1 MLTHP
6 CSSQIL
12 RDELRKLQSG
22 VALRETAR
30 APGVGYFAQHS
41 QGPAPTATAAAS
53 TSVSTPASGPM
64 SPQSDNG
71 VASPALNESRGRTG
85 SIYGGSTLSLVPGGT
100 GADLKQASEEAIN
113 FEYLRNLLLQ
123 FL

>member
-1 MLTHP
+1 
-6 CSSQIL
+6 
-12 RDELRKLQSG
+12 
-22 VALRETAR
+22 
-30 APGVGYFAQHS
+30 
-41 QGPAPTATAAAS
+41 
-53 TSVSTPASGPM
+53 M
-64 SPQSDNG
+64 SPQSENG
-71 VASPALNESRGRTG
+71 VTSPTLSQSTGRGRTG